1 MTRTAARTVRPVRLP
16 LALVLV
22 LLTAPQAQAAAPH
35 SVSVP
40 RERISL
46 SCVEG
51 YAQAPR
57 LNFLLADET
66 YPRCVLRL
74 PLALRERWPAAQ
86 TFFVVPRVAATLY
99 AHDTRGK
106 GHWLPLAPLVNPGDD
121 PLHRAVPAGTYRTL
135 ELGAAL
141 GQPARAAGDL
151 TPDTV
156 SVGGKV
162 TVCAAPAP
170 ADGPPCVTFDIAARY
185 RVYTRT

>member
-106 GHWLPLAPLVNPGDD
+106 GHWLPLAPLVNIGDD

-162 TVCAAPAP
+162 TVCAAPPP